1 MSHAFRFAL
10 NATIFW
16 VVASTFW
23 YSCLLKQVCLPDPPA
38 DGAGFSLFP
47 SEVAPRPAQ
56 PASTG
61 TTAPPNPAAR
71 FDGPLGFAWNSAE
84 PVRGQ
89 KFDAFRTE
97 VIRGDGPDRMLEI
110 IGTFYPG
117 ERGAGDL
124 GLIRAQRASAL
135 FRESV
140 PPDRIKLLSRQADRA
155 SAEQRQALFE
165 AVTVRWSA
173 PVADRTVRAKPA
185 QTAAVA
191 AAATAAITP
200 ADDGII
206 QTKVLVYFASGAGTQ
221 SIDPDTLGK
230 LRKLAEDAARASQ
243 LVVITGHTDDRG
255 DEAGNFALGQARA
268 MMVRDYLAA
277 TVSPP
282 PRMRVVSQ
290 GPRQPI
296 ASNET
301 EEGRGKNRRVEVAVE

>member
-10 NATIFW
+10 NATVFW

-38 DGAGFSLFP
+38 DGAGFMLFP
-47 SEVAPRPAQ
+47 SEVTPRPAQ
-56 PASTG
+56 PTPTG

-89 KFDAFRTE
+89 KFDAFRTD
-97 VIRGDGPDRMLEI
+97 VVRDNGPNRTLEI
-110 IGTFYPG
+110 VGTYYPG

-124 GLIRAQRASAL
+124 GLIRAQRVSAL
-135 FRESV
+135 FRDAV

-173 PVADRTVRAKPA
+173 PAIDQTVRASPV

-191 AAATAAITP
+191 AAAAAAITP
-200 ADDGII
+200 TDGIT
-206 QTKVLVYFASGAGTQ
+206 QSKVLVYFASGAGSQ
-221 SIDPDTLGK
+221 SIDPETLGH
-230 LRKLAEDAARASQ
+230 LRKLAEDAARANRV
-243 LVVITGHTDDRG
+243 LVITGHTDDRG

-268 MMVRDYLAA
+268 MTVRDYLAS
-277 TVSPP
+277 TVTPA
-282 PRMRVVSQ
+282 PRMRVASQ

-296 ASNET
+296 AGNDT
-301 EEGRGKNRRVEVAVE
+301 EDGRGKNRRVEVVVE